1 MQDITDASHTQRK
14 MACKE
19 FKMKNL
25 AEYLIY
31 PLKVIHF
38 CWLMDLTNF
47 LF

>member
-31 PLKVIHF
+31 PLKVTHF
-38 CWLMDLTNF
+38 C
-47 LF
+47 